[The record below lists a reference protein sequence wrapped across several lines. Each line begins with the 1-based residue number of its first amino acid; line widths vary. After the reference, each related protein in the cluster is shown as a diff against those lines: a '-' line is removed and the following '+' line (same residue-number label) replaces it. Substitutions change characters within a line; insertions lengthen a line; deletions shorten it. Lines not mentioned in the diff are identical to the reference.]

1 MNEKDKD
8 SNLDSENIIGNNN
21 SSASNSNSTSNSD
34 SVWRRGYIQGNTFSN
49 KEIQYRVHD
58 GRAIFEAD
66 IIIAETPKEIERLN
80 HKLVKGVGR
89 RGEKFRW
96 PRAEIPYVIQSALPN
111 QNRVNDAIKHW
122 QENTPIRFIQRT
134 DNNSQYYPNYVSFKQ
149 YIPTRQEQENQEEIF
164 HCSSPIGMQGRGEQ
178 SIIISDECVIGD
190 VIHEIGHTV
199 GLWHEQSREDRD
211 KYVEILWEN
220 VQDGKQPDGTYD
232 PTKDNR
238 HNFDQHITDGDQIGS
253 YDYCSIMH
261 YGAWYFSKYKNS
273 PDKPTIRI
281 KQPFR
286 PCGTVNEIG
295 QKNGLSP
302 GDRAAIIQM
311 YGTTASTII
320 RNSDGRLEAFLI
332 RWDGQIYH
340 KLQTAPNSIPE
351 SKPGAAATSG
361 WSDSWSPIELQV
373 SVSGRPVI
381 LKNADGSM
389 DVFYT
394 RDANILHYTKQGP
407 NNPWTYSLM
416 HEDNNLPEL
425 RQGNIEV
432 ARHYADGRLES
443 FWIHHYDFELHHN
456 WQSESNRQWNIST
469 NLGGRWSP
477 NRRPVI
483 AENADGRL
491 QVFIVDLNNQLY
503 HRWQTAP
510 NNSSQWSNGWDPLG
524 GPLASDPV
532 VARNS
537 DGRLELFKV
546 DADDNQLYHRWQIK
560 PNSIP
565 ETKPDGTYT
574 SGWSDSWSPL
584 GGYWSPRAQPVIAQN
599 ADGRLELF
607 MVGTDGRLYHTW
619 QTKPSS
625 SNEWYTSWAV
635 IGKPDSLT
643 ANQQWPISSIPTVA
657 QNADGRLDVFM
668 VGSDGKLYHTWQKSP
683 SSSSNEWYDRWYDL
697 NGVF

>member
-1 MNEKDKD
+1 MIEENKDI
-8 SNLDSENIIGNNN
+8 STDSENIVGNNN
-21 SSASNSNSTSNSD
+21 SSVGNND
-34 SVWRRGYIQGNTFSN
+34 LVWRRGYIQGNTFSN
-49 KEIQYRVHD
+49 KEIQYRTHK
-58 GRAIFEAD
+58 GRAIFEGD
-66 IIIAETPKEIERLN
+66 IIIAETPKEMERLS
-80 HKLVKGVGR
+80 HKVVKAVGR
-89 RGEKFRW
+89 KGDKFRW
-96 PRAEIPYVIQSALPN
+96 LRAEISYVIQSTLPN
-111 QNRVNDAIKHW
+111 QNRVSDAIKHW
-122 QENTPIRFIQRT
+122 EENTPIRFIQRT
-134 DNNSQYYPNYVSFKQ
+134 DNNSRYYPNYVSFKQ
-149 YIPTRQEQENQEEIF
+149 YVPSRQELENQEEIF
-164 HCSSPIGMQGRGEQ
+164 HCSSPLGMQGRGEQ
-178 SIIISDECVIGD
+178 SIIISDECIAGD

-211 KYVEILWEN
+211 KYVKILWEN
-220 VQDGKQPDGTYD
+220 VRDGKQSDGTYD
-232 PTKDNR
+232 PTKDAT

-261 YGAWYFSKYKNS
+261 YGAWFWSKNGQ
-273 PDKPTIRI
+273 PTIDI
-281 KQPFR
+281 KQKNLE
-286 PCGTVNEIG
+286 CGDNQKIG
-295 QKNGLSP
+295 QKNGLSK
-302 GDRAAIIQM
+302 GDKAAVIQM
-311 YGTTASTII
+311 YGILACTVI

-332 RWDGQIYH
+332 NQDGQIFH
-340 KLQTAPNSIPE
+340 KLQAAPNSVPE
-351 SKPGAAATSG
+351 SKPGNASTTG
-361 WSDSWSPIELQV
+361 WDQDWSAIGLQV
-373 SVSGRPVI
+373 SVGGRPVI

-389 DVFYT
+389 DVFSTGGGY
-394 RDANILHYTKQGP
+394 LYHYTKQGP
-407 NNPWTYSLM
+407 NNLWTESIIN
-416 HEDNNLPEL
+416 EDVVLPASRE
-425 RQGNIEV
+425 GNIEV

-443 FWIHHYDFELHHN
+443 FWVHHFDFQLHHN

-469 NLGGRWSP
+469 NLGGLLSP

-503 HRWQTAP
+503 HRWQTTP

-532 VARNS
+532 VARNF

-574 SGWSDSWSPL
+574 SGWSDSWSPI
-584 GGYWSPRAQPVIAQN
+584 GGYWSPRARPVIAQN

-607 MVGTDGRLYHTW
+607 MTGTDGRLYHTW
-619 QTKPSS
+619 QIKPSS
-625 SNEWYTSWAV
+625 SNEWFTSWAL

-643 ANQQWPISSIPTVA
+643 ANQQWPISSIPIVA

-668 VGSDGKLYHTWQKSP
+668 MDSIGKLYHTWQKSP
-683 SSSSNEWYDRWYDL
+683 NSINEWYDRWYDL